1 MGWKDWP
8 YWLKGVIISAII
20 TIIIVVIITSF
31 YIIRDKDKPENQKGV
46 FYLPDLIPSLIGIFL
61 IILIILIL
69 IENFRKGRYSLFFA
83 VLVGFLL
90 SIVNIFVYGIIGI
103 PFAMP
108 LIVIF
113 ESLKICYGEECWGW
127 GIIIGSLVYIILGF
141 LIGNFIERKKLDK
154 FEDKKEVHKDE
165 KEKRYWLKFG
175 LIFLIFPI
183 FFFIGIILGMMYY
196 TTQIKNLE
204 DMPFAL
210 IVSSLIIFFL
220 IGAIIGYIYGKT
232 RTKKIKIKSRN
243 N

>member
-127 GIIIGSLVYIILGF
+127 GIIIGSLVYII
-141 LIGNFIERKKLDK
+141 
-154 FEDKKEVHKDE
+154 
-165 KEKRYWLKFG
+165 
-175 LIFLIFPI
+175 
-183 FFFIGIILGMMYY
+183 
-196 TTQIKNLE
+196 
-204 DMPFAL
+204 
-210 IVSSLIIFFL
+210 SSLCTSFLSSNLSNFFL
-220 IGAIIGYIYGKT
+220 SIKLPIKTPKMISTHLPIIIPHPQH
-232 RTKKIKIKSRN
+232 SSP
-243 N
+243 